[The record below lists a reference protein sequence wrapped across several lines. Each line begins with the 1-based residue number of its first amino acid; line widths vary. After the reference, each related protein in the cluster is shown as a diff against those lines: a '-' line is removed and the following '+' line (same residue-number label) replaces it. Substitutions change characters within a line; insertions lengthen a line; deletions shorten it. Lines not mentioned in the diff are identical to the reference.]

1 MAKKRLTQQ
10 EATEKLE
17 EMQQAILTLKAQAET
32 AKNWNGTLL
41 KDALREADYAVGK
54 ALKYIKELPE

>member
-10 EATEKLE
+10 EAVEKLKD
-17 EMQQAILTLKAQAET
+17 MQQTIYILKAQAET

-41 KDALREADYAVGK
+41 KDALRGADYEIGK